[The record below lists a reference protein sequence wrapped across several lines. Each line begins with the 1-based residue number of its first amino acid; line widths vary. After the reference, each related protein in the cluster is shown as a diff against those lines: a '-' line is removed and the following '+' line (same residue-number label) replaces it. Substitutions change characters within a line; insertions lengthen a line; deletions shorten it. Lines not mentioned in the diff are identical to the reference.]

1 MATKKKTVHR
11 QDGEYNRAIIYA
23 RYSPGPNQRDE
34 SIEGQ
39 LRECKEIAKKHGLMV
54 IHEYVDKRLSG
65 TNDERPDFQRMLR
78 DADRGLFD
86 VMITWK
92 NDRFARNR
100 YDSAIYKQRLKRN
113 GIKIIYAKEH
123 IPEGPEG
130 IILESMLE
138 GMAEYYSANLS
149 QNIRRGQ
156 RENALEGKFIGGT
169 IPLGY
174 KLDTEKRYIID
185 PETAPIVREIFE
197 RYVAGDTVTDICKDL
212 NARGYRTSRKR
223 DFNRSSLHR
232 IFSNEKYIGVYR
244 YEDIKNINAIPRIIT
259 DELFNAANIRAIK
272 NKKSRRTKSA
282 TKVEYM
288 LTGKIFC
295 GHCGEPMGGS
305 WGTSKSGTRYN
316 YYLCNGARNK
326 KSSCRK
332 KAEQKEK
339 LENLIINIVINNIL
353 RNSKVVNY
361 IVDRCMII
369 QEREIDKSP
378 AKGLRHE
385 LAETEKALKNVM
397 TAIEAGIITATTKNR
412 LLELEERIATLKQGI
427 AATEIRPPK
436 LSREQLLFVFE
447 KYKHSDIHDIDF
459 IRDVIDTFISAIYAY
474 DDKIIITF
482 NYSKDNT
489 IEISKKQI
497 EEAANNVASSVF
509 DYVLF
514 GGDEENRTPVRKYCF
529 TAFSEC
535 SLYFN
540 FIKSSPIDRLQF
552 YYLDKIP

>member
-1 MATKKKTVHR
+1 MILTV
-11 QDGEYNRAIIYA
+11 
-23 RYSPGPNQRDE
+23 
-34 SIEGQ
+34 
-39 LRECKEIAKKHGLMV
+39 
-54 IHEYVDKRLSG
+54 
-65 TNDERPDFQRMLR
+65 
-78 DADRGLFD
+78 
-86 VMITWK
+86 
-92 NDRFARNR
+92 
-100 YDSAIYKQRLKRN
+100 
-113 GIKIIYAKEH
+113 
-123 IPEGPEG
+123 
-130 IILESMLE
+130 
-138 GMAEYYSANLS
+138 
-149 QNIRRGQ
+149 
-156 RENALEGKFIGGT
+156 
-169 IPLGY
+169 
-174 KLDTEKRYIID
+174 
-185 PETAPIVREIFE
+185 
-197 RYVAGDTVTDICKDL
+197 VA
-212 NARGYRTSRKR
+212 Y
-223 DFNRSSLHR
+223 LHR

-244 YEDIKNINAIPRIIT
+244 YEDIKNNAIPRIIT

-378 AKGLRHE
+378 AKELRHE

>member
-1 MATKKKTVHR
+1 
-11 QDGEYNRAIIYA
+11 
-23 RYSPGPNQRDE
+23 
-34 SIEGQ
+34 
-39 LRECKEIAKKHGLMV
+39 
-54 IHEYVDKRLSG
+54 
-65 TNDERPDFQRMLR
+65 
-78 DADRGLFD
+78 
-86 VMITWK
+86 
-92 NDRFARNR
+92 
-100 YDSAIYKQRLKRN
+100 
-113 GIKIIYAKEH
+113 
-123 IPEGPEG
+123 
-130 IILESMLE
+130 
-138 GMAEYYSANLS
+138 
-149 QNIRRGQ
+149 
-156 RENALEGKFIGGT
+156 
-169 IPLGY
+169 
-174 KLDTEKRYIID
+174 
-185 PETAPIVREIFE
+185 
-197 RYVAGDTVTDICKDL
+197 
-212 NARGYRTSRKR
+212 
-223 DFNRSSLHR
+223 
-232 IFSNEKYIGVYR
+232 
-244 YEDIKNINAIPRIIT
+244 
-259 DELFNAANIRAIK
+259 
-272 NKKSRRTKSA
+272 
-282 TKVEYM
+282 
-288 LTGKIFC
+288 
-295 GHCGEPMGGS
+295 
-305 WGTSKSGTRYN
+305 
-316 YYLCNGARNK
+316 
-326 KSSCRK
+326 
-332 KAEQKEK
+332 
-339 LENLIINIVINNIL
+339 
-353 RNSKVVNY
+353 
-361 IVDRCMII
+361 MII

-378 AKGLRHE
+378 AKELRHE

>member
-1 MATKKKTVHR
+1 MATKKKAVHR
-11 QDGEYNRAIIYA
+11 QDGEYNRAVIYA

-86 VMITWK
+86 VVITWK

-174 KLDTEKRYIID
+174 KLDAEKRYIID

-197 RYVAGDTVTDICKDL
+197 RYVAGEAVTDICQDL

-232 IFSNEKYIGVYR
+232 IFANEKYTGMYR
-244 YEDIKNINAIPRIIT
+244 FEDIEYPDAVPRIVS
-259 DELFNAANIRAIK
+259 DELFQAASVRAAR
-272 NKKSRRTKSA
+272 NKKSRRTMPEA
-282 TKVEYM
+282 KVEYM

-339 LENLIINIVINNIL
+339 LEKLVINIVINNIL
-353 RNSKVVNY
+353 RNSKVVNH
-361 IVDRCMII
+361 IIDRCMVI
-369 QEREIDKSP
+369 QEREIDTSP
-378 AKGLRHE
+378 AEGLRRE
-385 LAETEKALKNVM
+385 LAETEKALKNIM
-397 TAIEAGIITATTKNR
+397 AAIEAGIITATTKDR
-412 LLELEERIATLKQGI
+412 LVELEERSASLKQGI
-427 AATEIRPPK
+427 AAAEIKPPK
-436 LSREQLLFVFE
+436 LSRDQLLFIFE
-447 KYKHSDIHDIDF
+447 KYQNRNTNDPDF
-459 IRDVIDTFISAIYAY
+459 IRDVIDTFVHAVYVY
-474 DDKIIITF
+474 DDKMIITF
-482 NYSKDNT
+482 NYSEDNT
-489 IEISKKQI
+489 VEVSQKQI
-497 EEAANNVASSVF
+497 EEAASGAVSSVF
-509 DYVLF
+509 DYVSF